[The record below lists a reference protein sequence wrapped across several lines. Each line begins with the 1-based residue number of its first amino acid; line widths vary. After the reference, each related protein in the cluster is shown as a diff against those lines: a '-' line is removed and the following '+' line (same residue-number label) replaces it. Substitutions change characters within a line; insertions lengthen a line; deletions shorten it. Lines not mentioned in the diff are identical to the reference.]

1 MNNVGFVERW
11 GERFAVATRDIEAGE
26 ELLWTYGISWWLD
39 VERENM
45 FMVMLWIASEQ
56 TGSAMGVK
64 EREMIEEAWS
74 RIRILEEAAQAGKA
88 MELEVVGKHGPK
100 TREEV
105 YVMEPLPK
113 LFENEEI
120 LREQLVPYYADM
132 LEAWKRDTFDDEM
145 LQEMQRTMFG

>member
-45 FMVMLWIASEQ
+45 FMVLLWIASEQ
-56 TGSAMGVK
+56 TGSALGVK

-74 RIRILEEAAQAGKA
+74 RIRLLEEAAQAGKV
-88 MELEVVGKHGPK
+88 MELDVVGKHGPK
-100 TREEV
+100 AREEV
-105 YVMEPLPK
+105 YVMEPLPE

-120 LREQLVPYYADM
+120 LRGQLVPFYADM
-132 LEAWKRDTFDDEM
+132 LEAWKRDTFDEDM